1 MPCSLTQHLPPY
13 PLPRAPTLPPPS
25 LSRLTFAP
33 SFLPPSLDPRA
44 LRLSAASVTM
54 SNLSSPGSLFLPPS
68 ALSTPTSYPTFF
80 VAKRPKRRRRRRGG
94 GQGQVGSWGGGSW
107 RGASGGAGGALL
119 YHCPRLA
126 RSADCSP
133 WRALVG
139 PAPMIGLDA
148 VAGGSPYGRHH
159 DRSSGWM
166 LLTGKL
172 AGAVQLGIGR
182 HRRRAVPRA
191 QLTAGR
197 GPARRSG
204 GRRGTTG
211 TSGREVHL
219 PGAGPRPRMALCL
232 VSLSLSGR

>member
-94 GQGQVGSWGGGSW
+94 GQGQEGSGWVGGWGGV
-107 RGASGGAGGALL
+107 
-119 YHCPRLA
+119 LA
-126 RSADCSP
+126 RCQW
-133 WRALVG
+133 WR
-139 PAPMIGLDA
+139 
-148 VAGGSPYGRHH
+148 
-159 DRSSGWM
+159 
-166 LLTGKL
+166 
-172 AGAVQLGIGR
+172 
-182 HRRRAVPRA
+182 RRRAPISLPKAGALRRLQPLA
-191 QLTAGR
+191 RAGR
-197 GPARRSG
+197 PRSYDWIGRRSRRLSLRETSRPFEWMDVTHREAC
-204 GRRGTTG
+204 RRGTTRHRPPQAA
-211 TSGREVHL
+211 GR
-219 PGAGPRPRMALCL
+219 A
-232 VSLSLSGR
+232 